1 MRSKLA
7 RIVSLLPIA
16 LLFAQVAVASGN
28 PVVRMS
34 TSLGVVELE
43 LLPEKAPATV
53 KNFLDY
59 VAIGHYDGTV
69 FHRVI
74 PGFMI
79 QGGGFEPGLRQK
91 DTRDPVRNEAD
102 NGLKNLRGTVAMART
117 LEPHSAT
124 AQFFINLADNDF
136 LDHRDKSLRGWG
148 YAVFGR
154 VVKGMD
160 VVDRI
165 AQVPTTSVGP
175 HQDVPRTEVV
185 IQKMQVIGATAAKP
199 R

>member
-1 MRSKLA
+1 MRSSFA
-7 RIVSLLPIA
+7 RTLPLLLT
-16 LLFAQVAVASGN
+16 LLLIPVAVLAGGN
-28 PVVRMS
+28 PVVRMT

-43 LLPEKAPATV
+43 LLPDRAPATV
-53 KNFLDY
+53 KNFMDY
-59 VAIGHYDGTV
+59 VAAGHYDGTV

-79 QGGGFEPGLRQK
+79 QGGGFEPGMRQK
-91 DTRDPVRNEAD
+91 DTREPVRNEAD
-102 NGLKNLRGTVAMART
+102 NGLRNTRGTVAMART
-117 LEPHSAT
+117 MEPHSAT
-124 AQFFINLADNDF
+124 AQFFINVADNDF

-165 AQVPTTSVGP
+165 VSVPTTTVGP
-175 HQDVPRTEVV
+175 HQDVPRTDVV
-185 IQKMQVIGATAAKP
+185 IQKMQVVIDGKN

>member
-1 MRSKLA
+1 MKLTFA
-7 RIVSLLPIA
+7 RTMPLLLA
-16 LLFAQVAVASGN
+16 LFPYAVLASGN
-28 PVVRMS
+28 PVVRMT

-53 KNFLDY
+53 KNFMDY
-59 VAIGHYDGTV
+59 VAAGHYDGTV

-79 QGGGFEPGLRQK
+79 QGGGFEPGMRQK
-91 DTRDPVRNEAD
+91 DTREPVRNEAD
-102 NGLKNLRGTVAMART
+102 NGLRNTRGSVAMART
-117 LEPHSAT
+117 MEPHSAT
-124 AQFFINLADNDF
+124 AQFFINVADNDF
-136 LDHRDKSLRGWG
+136 LDHRDKTLRGWG
-148 YAVFGR
+148 YTVFGR

-165 AQVPTTSVGP
+165 VQVPTTAVGP
-175 HQDVPRTEVV
+175 HQDVPRTDVV
-185 IQKMQVIGATAAKP
+185 IQKMQLLSAPAGKA